1 MSGKLKI
8 YSMATESII
17 EIVDLC
23 KTYKGSKKP
32 AIDGISVKIK
42 QGEIFGLLGP
52 NGAGKT
58 TTISILCGLFAP
70 TKGDVYIDG
79 LSIRKDMEQ
88 IKSIIGIV
96 PQDIALYPS
105 LTAYE
110 NLRFIGR
117 MYGLKGK
124 ILKERISMYVEL
136 LGLED
141 SLKKKLSTFSGGMKR
156 RINLVAGLL
165 HNPKMVILDEPTV
178 GVDVQSRNLM
188 VQYLYDLNKTG
199 TTIIYTS
206 HYLQE
211 AECLCHRVAFMDKGK
226 IITIGSPRELISD
239 TPGCQTLEEVFLK
252 LTGIDLRD

>member
-1 MSGKLKI
+1 MPGNH
-8 YSMATESII
+8 II
-17 EIVDLC
+17 EIVNLS
-23 KTYKGSKKP
+23 KTYKGSEVP
-32 AIDGISVKIK
+32 AINNISLNID
-42 QGEIFGLLGP
+42 QGEVFGLLGP

-70 TKGDVYIDG
+70 SHGEVYIDG
-79 LSIRKDMEQ
+79 LSVTKDKEQ
-88 IKSIIGIV
+88 VKNIIGIV

-124 ILKERISMYVEL
+124 VLKERIHKYAEL
-136 LGLED
+136 LGMAD
-141 SLKKKLSTFSGGMKR
+141 SLRKQVKTFSGGMKR

-165 HNPKMVILDEPTV
+165 HDPKIVILDEPTV
-178 GVDVQSRNLM
+178 GVDVQSRNQI
-188 VQYLYDLNKTG
+188 VEYLNELNKSG

-211 AECLCHRVAFMDKGK
+211 AEYLCTRVAFIDDGN
-226 IITIGSPRELISD
+226 IIKLGSPKELVSDTIGCS
-239 TPGCQTLEEVFLK
+239 TLEEVFLQ
-252 LTGIDLRD
+252 LTGKDLRD

>member
-1 MSGKLKI
+1 MPGNH
-8 YSMATESII
+8 II
-17 EIVDLC
+17 EIINLS
-23 KTYKGSKKP
+23 KTYKGSEVP
-32 AIDGISVKIK
+32 AINNISLTIE
-42 QGEIFGLLGP
+42 QGEVFGLLGP

-70 TKGDVYIDG
+70 SQGEVYIDG
-79 LSIRKDMEQ
+79 LSVTKDKEQ
-88 IKSIIGIV
+88 VKNIIGIV

-124 ILKERISMYVEL
+124 VLKERIHKYAEL
-136 LGLED
+136 LGMDD
-141 SLKKKLSTFSGGMKR
+141 SLRKQVKTFSGGMKR

-165 HNPKMVILDEPTV
+165 HDPKIVILDEPTV
-178 GVDVQSRNLM
+178 GVDVQSRNQI
-188 VQYLYDLNKTG
+188 VQYLYDLNKSG

-211 AECLCHRVAFMDKGK
+211 AECLCTRVAFIDDGNIVKL
-226 IITIGSPRELISD
+226 GSPKELVNG
-239 TPGCQTLEEVFLK
+239 TNGCSTLEEVFLQ
-252 LTGIDLRD
+252 LTGKDLRD

>member
-1 MSGKLKI
+1 
-8 YSMATESII
+8 MATETII
-17 EIVDLC
+17 EIINLS
-23 KTYKGSKKP
+23 KTYRGSKKP
-32 AIDGISVKIK
+32 AIDGISIKINR
-42 QGEIFGLLGP
+42 GEIFGLLGP

-70 TKGDVYIDG
+70 SKGDVYIDG

-96 PQDIALYPS
+96 PQNIALYPS

-141 SLKKKLSTFSGGMKR
+141 SLRKKIITFSGGMKR

-165 HNPKMVILDEPTV
+165 HNPKIVILDEPTV

-188 VQYLYDLNKTG
+188 VQYLYDLNKSG

-211 AECLCHRVAFMDKGK
+211 AESLCSRVAFMDNGK
-226 IITIGSPRELISD
+226 IITIGPPKELVCG
-239 TPGCQTLEEVFLK
+239 TAGCQTLEEAFLK

>member
-1 MSGKLKI
+1 MPGNH
-8 YSMATESII
+8 II
-17 EIVDLC
+17 EIINLS
-23 KTYKGSKKP
+23 KTYKGSKVP
-32 AIDGISVKIK
+32 AINNISLNIE
-42 QGEIFGLLGP
+42 QGEVFGLLGP

-70 TKGDVYIDG
+70 TNGEVYIDG
-79 LSIRKDMEQ
+79 LSVTKDKEQ
-88 IKSIIGIV
+88 VKTLIGIV

-124 ILKERISMYVEL
+124 VLTGRIHKYAEL
-136 LGLED
+136 LGMDD
-141 SLKKKLSTFSGGMKR
+141 SLRKQVKTFSGGMKR

-165 HNPKMVILDEPTV
+165 HDPKIVILDEPTV
-178 GVDVQSRNLM
+178 GVDVQSRNQI
-188 VQYLYDLNKTG
+188 VEYLQELNKSG

-211 AECLCHRVAFMDKGK
+211 AECLCTRVAFIDDGN
-226 IITIGSPRELISD
+226 IIKLGSPKELVTGTD
-239 TPGCQTLEEVFLK
+239 GCSTLEEVFLQ
-252 LTGIDLRD
+252 LTGKDLRD

>member
-1 MSGKLKI
+1 MSDN
-8 YSMATESII
+8 TII
-17 EIVDLC
+17 EIIKLS
-23 KTYKGSKKP
+23 KTYKGTHKP
-32 AIDGISVKIK
+32 AIDNISLNIK

-58 TTISILCGLFAP
+58 TTISILCGLFSP
-70 TKGDVYIDG
+70 SKGDVYIDG
-79 LSIRKDMEQ
+79 LSIRKDKKQ
-88 IKSIIGIV
+88 IKDIIGIV

-124 ILKERISMYVEL
+124 ILKERIHKYVEL
-136 LGLED
+136 LGLEE
-141 SLKKKLSTFSGGMKR
+141 SLRKKISNFSGGMKR

-165 HNPKMVILDEPTV
+165 HNPKIVIMDEPTV
-178 GVDVQSRNLM
+178 GVDVQSRNQI
-188 VQYLYDLNKTG
+188 VQYLHELNQSG

-211 AECLCHRVAFMDKGK
+211 AENLCSIVAFMDKGK
-226 IITIGSPRELISD
+226 IIIMGSPKELVSGN
-239 TPGCQTLEEVFLK
+239 PGCLTLEEVFLK

>member
-1 MSGKLKI
+1 MKDNH
-8 YSMATESII
+8 II
-17 EIVDLC
+17 EIVNLS
-23 KTYKGSKKP
+23 KTYKGAKEP
-32 AIDGISVKIK
+32 AINNISLNVM
-42 QGEIFGLLGP
+42 QGEVFGLLGP

-70 TKGDVYIDG
+70 SHGEVYIDG
-79 LSIRKDMEQ
+79 LSITKDKEQ

-124 ILKERISMYVEL
+124 VLKERIHKYAEL
-136 LGLED
+136 LGMED
-141 SLKKKLSTFSGGMKR
+141 SLRKQVKTFSGGMKR

-165 HNPKMVILDEPTV
+165 HDPKIVILDEPTV
-178 GVDVQSRNLM
+178 GVDVQSRNQI
-188 VQYLYDLNKTG
+188 VQYLFQLNKSG

-211 AECLCHRVAFMDKGK
+211 AECLCTRVAFIDNGN
-226 IITIGSPRELISD
+226 IITIS
-239 TPGCQTLEEVFLK
+239 TPKDLVLGNEGCKNLEEVFLK
-252 LTGIDLRD
+252 LTGKDLRD

>member
-1 MSGKLKI
+1 
-8 YSMATESII
+8 MAEETII
-17 EIVDLC
+17 EIINLS
-23 KTYKGSKKP
+23 KTYKGNKKP
-32 AIDGISVKIK
+32 AVDGISLKIR

-58 TTISILCGLFAP
+58 TTISILCGLFSP
-70 TKGDVYIDG
+70 GKGDVFIDG
-79 LSIRKDMEQ
+79 LSVRKDTER
-88 IKSIIGIV
+88 IKHIIGIV

-117 MYGLKGK
+117 MYGLKGVM
-124 ILKERISMYVEL
+124 LKERINMYVEL
-136 LGLED
+136 LGLQD
-141 SLKKKLSTFSGGMKR
+141 SLNKKISTFSGGMKR

-165 HNPKMVILDEPTV
+165 HNPKILILDEPTV

-188 VQYLYDLNKTG
+188 VQYLKELNKTG

-211 AECLCHRVAFMDKGK
+211 AECLCSRVAFMDNGK
-226 IITIGSPRELISD
+226 IIIQGSPKELISK
-239 TPGCQTLEEVFLK
+239 TPGCSNMEESFLK
-252 LTGIDLRD
+252 LTGVDLRD

>member
-1 MSGKLKI
+1 MNGN
-8 YSMATESII
+8 TII
-17 EIVDLC
+17 EIAGLS
-23 KTYKGSKKP
+23 KTYKGSKVP
-32 AIDGISVKIK
+32 AINNISLKIE
-42 QGEIFGLLGP
+42 QGEVFGLLGP

-70 TKGDVYIDG
+70 SHGEVYVDG
-79 LSIRKDMEQ
+79 LSIRNDKEQ

-124 ILKERISMYVEL
+124 ILKSRIYKYVEL
-136 LGLED
+136 LGLEE
-141 SLKKKLSTFSGGMKR
+141 SLRKQVKTFSGGMKR

-165 HNPKMVILDEPTV
+165 HDPKIVFLDEPTV
-178 GVDVQSRNLM
+178 GVDVQSRNLIT
-188 VQYLYDLNKTG
+188 QYLYELNKTG

-211 AECLCHRVAFMDKGK
+211 AECLCTRVAFIDNGNI
-226 IITIGSPRELISD
+226 IITG
-239 TPGCQTLEEVFLK
+239 TPKDLVFGNEGCSTLEEVFLK
-252 LTGIDLRD
+252 LTGKDLRD

>member
-1 MSGKLKI
+1 MS
-8 YSMATESII
+8 ENSII
-17 EIVDLC
+17 EIINLS
-23 KTYKGSKKP
+23 KTYKGSKEP
-32 AIDGISVKIK
+32 AINNISLKVM
-42 QGEIFGLLGP
+42 QGEVFGLLGP

-70 TKGDVYIDG
+70 SHGEVYIDG
-79 LSIRKDMEQ
+79 LSITKDKEQ

-124 ILKERISMYVEL
+124 VLKERIRKYAEL
-136 LGLED
+136 LGMEE
-141 SLKKKLSTFSGGMKR
+141 SLRKQVRTFSGGMKR

-165 HNPKMVILDEPTV
+165 HDPKIVILDEPTV
-178 GVDVQSRNLM
+178 GVDVQSRNQI
-188 VQYLYDLNKTG
+188 VQYLFELNKSG

-211 AECLCHRVAFMDKGK
+211 AECLCKRVAFIDNGN
-226 IITIGSPRELISD
+226 IIVTSTPKELVLG
-239 TPGCQTLEEVFLK
+239 TPGCKNLEEVFLK
-252 LTGIDLRD
+252 LTGKDLRD

>member
-1 MSGKLKI
+1 MSEN
-8 YSMATESII
+8 AII
-17 EIVDLC
+17 EIVNLS
-23 KTYKGSKKP
+23 KTYRGSDRP
-32 AIDGISVKIK
+32 AVDHVSLTIR
-42 QGEIFGLLGP
+42 QNEIFGLLGP

-70 TKGDVYIDG
+70 SAGEVYIDG
-79 LSIRKDMEQ
+79 LSVKSDKEK
-88 IKSIIGIV
+88 IKNIIGIV

-117 MYGLKGK
+117 MYGLKGAV
-124 ILKERISMYVEL
+124 LKQRIGMYVEL
-136 LGLED
+136 LGLQD
-141 SLKKKLSTFSGGMKR
+141 SLRKKINTFSGGMKR

-165 HNPKMVILDEPTV
+165 HNPRIVILDEPTV

-188 VQYLYDLNKTG
+188 VQYLGELNKTG

-211 AECLCHRVAFMDKGK
+211 AECLCSRVAFMDNGK
-226 IITIGSPRELISD
+226 IIIKGSPKELISQ

>member
-1 MSGKLKI
+1 
-8 YSMATESII
+8 MATETII
-17 EIVDLC
+17 EIINLS

-32 AIDGISVKIK
+32 AIDGISVKIN

-70 TKGDVYIDG
+70 TKGEVYIDG
-79 LSIRKDMEQ
+79 LSIRKDKEQ

-124 ILKERISMYVEL
+124 ILKERIGMYVEL

-141 SLKKKLSTFSGGMKR
+141 SLRKKISTFSGGMKR

-165 HNPKMVILDEPTV
+165 HNPKIVILDEPTV

-188 VQYLYDLNKTG
+188 VQYLYDLNKSG

-211 AECLCHRVAFMDKGK
+211 AECLCSRVAFMDNGK
-226 IITIGSPRELISD
+226 IITIGSPKELVCGA
-239 TPGCQTLEEVFLK
+239 PGCQTLEEVFLK

>member
-1 MSGKLKI
+1 
-8 YSMATESII
+8 MAEETII
-17 EIVDLC
+17 EIINLT
-23 KTYKGSKKP
+23 KTYKGNKKP
-32 AIDGISVKIK
+32 SVDGISLKIR

-70 TKGDVYIDG
+70 SKGEVFIDG
-79 LSIRKDMEQ
+79 LSVRKDKER
-88 IKSIIGIV
+88 IKTIIGIV

-124 ILKERISMYVEL
+124 ILKERITMYVEL
-136 LGLED
+136 LGLQE
-141 SLKKKLSTFSGGMKR
+141 SLNKKISTFSGGMKR

-165 HNPKMVILDEPTV
+165 HNPKIVFLDEPTV

-188 VQYLYDLNKTG
+188 VQYLKELNKTG

-211 AECLCHRVAFMDKGK
+211 AECLCSRVALMDNGK
-226 IITIGSPRELISD
+226 IIVQGTPKELIIN
-239 TPGCQTLEEVFLK
+239 TPGCQNMEETFLK

>member
-1 MSGKLKI
+1 
-8 YSMATESII
+8 MATETII
-17 EIVDLC
+17 EIINLS

-70 TKGDVYIDG
+70 SKGEVYIDG
-79 LSIRKDMEQ
+79 LSIRKDNEQ

-96 PQDIALYPS
+96 PQDIALYPT

-124 ILKERISMYVEL
+124 ILKERINMYAEL

-141 SLKKKLSTFSGGMKR
+141 SLRKKISTFSGGMKR

-165 HNPKMVILDEPTV
+165 HNPKIVILDEPTV

-188 VQYLYDLNKTG
+188 VQYLYDLNKSG

-211 AECLCHRVAFMDKGK
+211 AESLCKRVAFMDNGK
-226 IITIGSPRELISD
+226 IITIGSPKELICG
-239 TPGCQTLEEVFLK
+239 TAGCQTLEEAFLK